1 MGVFL
6 PVRSAQ
12 CVFLRCWR
20 HCCRYRKSGNFLES
34 GHPRSGHTEILRR
47 KSRPA
52 ERRRRTGGNYRRLSR
67 YTRRKFSGRV
77 ALMLEII
84 RFVHSRRTC
93 NLSSPISV
101 GNKGNENN
109 ILSPYPTRRVRT
121 TIIGFC
127 CGILCNAPQGGTY
140 MIRKSVVKCI
150 AEALSKQKKKNVTRL
165 ENSSEFSFEMIEE
178 KIRNYSLRCSR
189 WRE

>member
-6 PVRSAQ
+6 AVRSAQ
-12 CVFLRCWR
+12 CVFLRRCWR

-52 ERRRRTGGNYRRLSR
+52 ERRRRIGGNYRRLSR
-67 YTRRKFSGRV
+67 YTRRKFSGRI
-77 ALMLEII
+77 ALMFEII

-101 GNKGNENN
+101 GSKGNENN
-109 ILSPYPTRRVRT
+109 IPSPYPTRRVRT

-127 CGILCNAPQGGTY
+127 CGTPQGGAS
-140 MIRKSVVKCI
+140 MIRKSVVKCV
-150 AEALSKQKKKNVTRL
+150 AETLSKRKKNITRL
-165 ENSSEFSFEMIEE
+165 ENRSEFSLEIIEE
-178 KIRNYSLRCSR
+178 KIRNYSLRCLR
-189 WRE
+189 WRK